1 MHNFKLKNENNMK
14 KTLFT
19 FLCVMGSLS
28 LLAQMP
34 KATIPFEL
42 FGEHIFIKVS
52 VNDSKPLDFI
62 FDTGDGLT
70 VLNIETARELDMV
83 SDGKVKKTSAG
94 GSVTGALLK
103 HQKVELGGQA
113 VNDIEIYETSLNHLE
128 ISVGRN
134 IDGIVGYDVLDQYVI
149 KIDYN
154 ENEFLIYDENAFLYN
169 GDGKSFDLK
178 LNSYIPYVPASVTMS
193 NGKKLKGDFF
203 VDTGART
210 SVDFNTPYVN
220 KNNMVSQIG
229 DNYNYS
235 VAGLSSNE
243 AKHYKGR
250 ATSFTFGSFSFEGL
264 PIGLSQAEHGIQNNG
279 KVAGILGNELLKHFN
294 ITYDYAHK
302 KIYFEQNDVFDNKFM
317 VDAAGID
324 FQYDKDME
332 NILIHQVHENSPAAE
347 KGIQVD
353 AKLLEVN
360 GKAATDYT
368 LPELR
373 DIFSSDGENATVKIF
388 QDGEEMTLDFALKN
402 LI

>member
-1 MHNFKLKNENNMK
+1 MK
-14 KTLFT
+14 KILFT
-19 FLCVMGSLS
+19 FLCAIGSLS

-42 FGEHIFIKVS
+42 FGEHIFIKLS
-52 VNDSKPLDFI
+52 VNGSEPLDFI

-70 VLNIETARELDMV
+70 VLNIETAREMDMV

-103 HQKVELGGQA
+103 HQKVELGGQP

-128 ISVGRN
+128 ISIGRS
-134 IDGIVGYDVLDQYVI
+134 IDGIIGYDVLDKYAV
-149 KIDYN
+149 KIDYTQ
-154 ENEFLIYDENAFLYN
+154 NEFILYDENAFLYN

-178 LNSYIPYVPASVTMS
+178 LNSYIPYIPATVTLS

-210 SVDFNTPYVN
+210 SVDFNTPFVN
-220 KNNMVSQIG
+220 KNNIVSQIG
-229 DNYNYS
+229 DNYSYS
-235 VAGLSSNE
+235 VAGLSSTE
-243 AKHYKGR
+243 TKHYKGR
-250 ATSFTFGSFSFEGL
+250 ASNFSFGGFSFDGL
-264 PIGLSQAEHGIQNNG
+264 PIGLSQAEHGIQNNS

-302 KIYFEQNDVFDNKFM
+302 KIYFEQNNVFDNKFM

-324 FQYDKDME
+324 FQYDKDMK

-347 KGIQVD
+347 KGIKVD
-353 AKLLEVN
+353 AQLLEVN
-360 GKAATDYT
+360 GKSATDYT

-373 DIFSSDGENATVKIF
+373 DIFSSNGDNATVKIL
-388 QDGEEMTLDFALKN
+388 QDGEEIALDFALKN